1 MENCTSRLC
10 CHQKLCHIFFD
21 WQHLWWV
28 QRLYV
33 YQTKRVFDKILIIRN
48 IIESR
53 YKYERLLSCI
63 PKGFSDFLM
72 KGKFDVYL
80 LWFFGEKF
88 IFAIAARSTV
98 RNSTVGSAWK
108 EECLSRNDFNPL
120 RHGMGWP
127 VIEMSALSPNYRVL

>member
-1 MENCTSRLC
+1 MKGIFDPYLLWPFCKTLIFLLVTGISTRDFTVC

-28 QRLYV
+28 QWLYE
-33 YQTKRVFDKILIIRN
+33 YQTKIIFDKILIIRN

-53 YKYERLLSCI
+53 YKSERL
-63 PKGFSDFLM
+63 FSSILKD
-72 KGKFDVYL
+72 
-80 LWFFGEKF
+80 
-88 IFAIAARSTV
+88 SQTSV
-98 RNSTVGSAWK
+98 RNSMVGSAWK

-120 RHGMGWP
+120 HHGMGWP